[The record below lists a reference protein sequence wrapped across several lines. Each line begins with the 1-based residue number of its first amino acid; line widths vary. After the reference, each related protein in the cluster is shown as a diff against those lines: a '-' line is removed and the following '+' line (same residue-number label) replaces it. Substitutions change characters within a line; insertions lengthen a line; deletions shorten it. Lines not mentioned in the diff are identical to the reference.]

1 MANDDFPRVRGARTK
16 PSRIALELGQV
27 ELDYPWEL
35 PASMDSGTTTSL
47 TSVQNGESFDPP
59 ILTVR
64 LYPGMRFHDRLSGE
78 WLTVESFRWHNHDS
92 DDMPDSAWYV
102 EFAED
107 APEGAQPTDL
117 RWDANLERFARL
129 LLKEKVVLLSGVEDY
144 AEHGVSW
151 AERVLS

>member
-1 MANDDFPRVRGARTK
+1 MATDDFPRVSGARTD
-16 PSRIALELGQV
+16 PSRIALDLGQV
-27 ELDYPWEL
+27 ELDYPWKL
-35 PASMDSGTTTSL
+35 PASMDSGTTASR

-59 ILTVR
+59 IMTVR
-64 LYPGMRFHDRLSGE
+64 VYPGMRFYDRLSGE

-102 EFAED
+102 EFQED
-107 APEGAQPTDL
+107 APENAEPTDL

-129 LLKEKVVLLSGVEDY
+129 LLKETVVLRSGVENY
-144 AEHGVSW
+144 AERGVPW